1 MLLHQVK
8 DIIREYAGKTGLP
21 TTMLDLCLENARLDI
36 EKFQNFWWMQADLD
50 WLTVVD
56 QAAYPLKVDT
66 TNGLEITNF
75 KDIRALKFKEET
87 EVDWQPV
94 DVGTHTKEDLDSMY
108 DEDETGDPELAV
120 VEGDNLILYPIP
132 DDEYDVRIY
141 YWEYTSN
148 TTNLESDELTAHF
161 PMALV
166 YAAYKWIHEVYL
178 KDPQGATYWRQLLE
192 GKGGEL
198 FKMRRENFKRG
209 WKDKVNL
216 EPHMGPGQRGRRRL
230 DRMQIYR

>member
-1 MLLHQVK
+1 
-8 DIIREYAGKTGLP
+8 
-21 TTMLDLCLENARLDI
+21 
-36 EKFQNFWWMQADLD
+36 
-50 WLTVVD
+50 
-56 QAAYPLKVDT
+56 
-66 TNGLEITNF
+66 
-75 KDIRALKFKEET
+75 
-87 EVDWQPV
+87 
-94 DVGTHTKEDLDSMY
+94 MY
-108 DEDETGDPELAV
+108 DEDETGDPELAI

-166 YAAYKWIHEVYL
+166 YSAYKWIHEVYL
-178 KDPQGATYWRQLLE
+178 KDPQGATYWRSLLE